1 MLASN
6 VKKIYR
12 KKDKKGTSFG
22 KHQEREKQL
31 SKTQKKEKKEGQ
43 ERDIKSNQRQW

>member
-1 MLASN
+1 MASN

-22 KHQEREKQL
+22 KHQEKEKQL
-31 SKTQKKEKKEGQ
+31 SKKEKKEKKRGT
-43 ERDIKSNQRQW
+43 RT